1 MYLSLSLQHYQTYDD
16 YSLPGGE
23 PPGDVRLRFRA
34 SSGGC
39 GAYVAGVFAPAFFSE
54 HFLSFYRQ
62 VREPPCYTNGCTST
76 LEDKIRK
83 KKKNRID
90 DLLVL
95 RRSSVP

>member
-54 HFLSFYRQ
+54 HFCPFIGRCESLPVTPMGALQHWR
-62 VREPPCYTNGCTST
+62 T
-76 LEDKIRK
+76 K
-83 KKKNRID
+83 
-90 DLLVL
+90 
-95 RRSSVP
+95 